1 LSTKSKG
8 PGLLQIVIASKNT
21 GKIKE
26 IKSYVRRLPKVE
38 WLTFKDFK
46 SFPDIEEKEGSF
58 LENAKIKAK
67 AISDYTG
74 MITLADDSGL
84 EVEFLGGR
92 PGVRSSRYA
101 GENASDKENRDRL
114 MAELSDAKSISDRG
128 ARFVCSMVLWEPK
141 KGSIFMAKGLCSGHI
156 GFKEKGTG
164 GFGYDCIFIP
174 SSYNRTMAQLDKEE
188 KNRISHRG
196 KAIRAVCEFIVNF

>member
-1 LSTKSKG
+1 MSIKNKG
-8 PGLLQIVIASKNT
+8 PGPLQIVIASKNI

-26 IKSYVRRLPKVE
+26 IKSCASGLPKIE

-46 SFPDIEEKEGSF
+46 TFPDIEEKGESF
-58 LENAKIKAK
+58 LENAELKAK
-67 AISDYTG
+67 AISRHTG
-74 MITLADDSGL
+74 IVTLADDSGL

-114 MAELSDAKSISDRG
+114 MAELSDAKNISDRR
-128 ARFVCSMVLWEPK
+128 ARFVCSMILWQPK
-141 KGSIFMAKGLCSGHI
+141 KGSIFKTSAFCSGYI
-156 GFKEKGTG
+156 GFEERGTG

-174 SSYNRTMAQLDKEE
+174 SGYNETMAQLGREE

-196 KAIRAVCEFIVNF
+196 KALRAVFEFIVNF

>member
-1 LSTKSKG
+1 
-8 PGLLQIVIASKNT
+8 LQIVIASKNT

-26 IKSYVRRLPKVE
+26 IKSYARRLPKVE

-46 SFPDIEEKEGSF
+46 SFPDIEEKETSF
-58 LENAKIKAK
+58 LENAELKAK

-92 PGVRSSRYA
+92 PGVRSSRFA
-101 GENASDKENRDRL
+101 GKDASDKENRDRL
-114 MAELSDAKSISDRG
+114 MTELSDAKSVSDRR

-141 KGSIFMAKGLCSGHI
+141 KGSIFVARGLCSGHI
-156 GFKEKGTG
+156 GFEEKGTG

-174 SSYNRTMAQLDKEE
+174 SSYNRTMAQLNREE

>member
-1 LSTKSKG
+1 
-8 PGLLQIVIASKNT
+8 LQIVIASKNT

-26 IKSYVRRLPKVE
+26 IKSYARRLPKVE

-46 SFPDIEEKEGSF
+46 SFPDIEEKGTSF
-58 LENAKIKAK
+58 LENAELKAK

-92 PGVRSSRYA
+92 PGVRSSRFA
-101 GENASDKENRDRL
+101 GKDASDKENRDRL
-114 MAELSDAKSISDRG
+114 MTELSDAKSVSDRR

-141 KGSIFMAKGLCSGHI
+141 KGSIFVARGLCSGHI
-156 GFKEKGTG
+156 GFEEKGTG

-174 SSYNRTMAQLDKEE
+174 SSYNRTMAQLNREE

>member
-1 LSTKSKG
+1 M
-8 PGLLQIVIASKNT
+8 QIVIASKNI

-26 IKSYVRRLPKVE
+26 IKSYACRLPKVQ

-46 SFPDIEEKEGSF
+46 AFPDIEEKGRSF
-58 LENAKIKAK
+58 LENAELKAE

-92 PGVRSSRYA
+92 PGVKSSRYA

-114 MAELSDAKSISDRG
+114 MAELRDAKNISDRR
-128 ARFVCSMVLWEPK
+128 ARFVCSMVLWEPE
-141 KGSIFMAKGLCSGHI
+141 KGSIFKARGLCGGYI
-156 GFKEKGTG
+156 GFEEKGTG

-174 SSYNRTMAQLDKEE
+174 SGYNKTMAQMDREE

>member
-1 LSTKSKG
+1 M
-8 PGLLQIVIASKNT
+8 QIVIASKNL

-26 IKSYVRRLPKVE
+26 IKSYACRLPKVQ
-38 WLTFKDFK
+38 WLTFRDFEA
-46 SFPDIEEKEGSF
+46 FPDIKEKGSSF
-58 LENAKIKAK
+58 LENAELKAE

-84 EVEFLGGR
+84 EVEFLGGK

-114 MAELSDAKSISDRG
+114 IAELRDVKNIFDRR

-141 KGSIFMAKGLCSGHI
+141 RGSIFKTRGLCGGYI
-156 GFKEKGTG
+156 GFEEKGTG

-174 SSYNRTMAQLDKEE
+174 SGYNKTMAQMDREE